1 LKPITRALLVLLILT
16 LAAGGI
22 VYYWMFA
29 RQTIPV
35 ITTGQ
40 PAAQFTFFLNPPFF
54 HVAAGEGKNI
64 TTFVQRTSGFSGAV
78 KIEIVNPPSWI
89 TYNAMTVD
97 TTVSNATFA
106 IIASQDAP
114 KTELNLTVRA
124 SSAGAADQVATL
136 DMKVVGVSTVTS
148 DHGSAVL
155 YDTTKFLDTDT
166 LKSLTAYSNGTFVF
180 SAVTPQLQSLARGD
194 VMVVQ
199 PSSTPL
205 AKFGLVRLVLSVT
218 REGGGVIV
226 QTIQAT
232 LFDELQ
238 QLHVGFGNA
247 TSVQAAPG
255 SLAPAAIPDNPNLP
269 TGTTPNVVFEDWFT
283 LYSGHFGT
291 GGERSIPGGDV
302 TFSADAGIGV
312 ELGPMIDIAWSVG
325 HPIPSLDQARL
336 NVIYWEDLTLA
347 VKGSAGSQLN
357 YEDDNL
363 QQLYYGSIPLVPGV
377 WLVIS
382 ATLEGKASGT
392 LQQNINGY
400 FHQGMNYEMGPT
412 YSSDEGWFFYYRC
425 NSETRGECDP
435 PTFDNPQFSISAGS
449 GSDATIEL
457 GPMVKVSV
465 DADIGVADAAGFASL
480 SGLLFVT
487 LKSQIPRP
495 SDRPHSWWLEWG
507 LDGDFELGLS
517 LSVGISVAGYEI
529 GFSTCL
535 CSPPAQG
542 RLIGPGT
549 LFNGFAIPPL
559 VTITSPKDGSNLDY
573 NSLTIF
579 PSFTATATGED
590 GDLCSGP
597 PQNLIWSDEYGQI
610 GTGCTLPSVTFN
622 QDGVHHIQFTATDSA
637 GSSSS
642 ATVTV
647 SVILAKPDV
656 YITKP
661 LDNEQ
666 FMVDEPVT
674 LEGYAMLKLTN
685 LPCNGASGK
694 LVFNIWL
701 YANIPS
707 QPESGTQYCTA
718 TTTFDKPGTYSIFL
732 VAQDSSGKTTGFS
745 KHVEINIIEPS
756 QGTNYPP
763 SVQIISPNDQQSF
776 LYLNWKI
783 TLDGT
788 VFDWEGDPLGTYTWS
803 YVPLSL
809 SQSPVTIATG
819 PLPPSSQCTKD
830 TPCHVTASLNTNDY
844 CKDNP
849 TGGDL
854 AIVLEATETGP
865 VEQTGKSQ
873 PVTIHLSCEKQVA
886 IITPIINQPP
896 PAAHPNVS
904 VSANG
909 PQRRILEN
917 HSCKVCP

>member
-1 LKPITRALLVLLILT
+1 
-16 LAAGGI
+16 
-22 VYYWMFA
+22 MFA

-412 YSSDEGWFFYYRC
+412 
-425 NSETRGECDP
+425 
-435 PTFDNPQFSISAGS
+435 
-449 GSDATIEL
+449 
-457 GPMVKVSV
+457 
-465 DADIGVADAAGFASL
+465 
-480 SGLLFVT
+480 
-487 LKSQIPRP
+487 
-495 SDRPHSWWLEWG
+495 
-507 LDGDFELGLS
+507 
-517 LSVGISVAGYEI
+517 
-529 GFSTCL
+529 
-535 CSPPAQG
+535 
-542 RLIGPGT
+542 
-549 LFNGFAIPPL
+549 
-559 VTITSPKDGSNLDY
+559 
-573 NSLTIF
+573 
-579 PSFTATATGED
+579 
-590 GDLCSGP
+590 
-597 PQNLIWSDEYGQI
+597 
-610 GTGCTLPSVTFN
+610 
-622 QDGVHHIQFTATDSA
+622 
-637 GSSSS
+637 
-642 ATVTV
+642 
-647 SVILAKPDV
+647 
-656 YITKP
+656 
-661 LDNEQ
+661 
-666 FMVDEPVT
+666 
-674 LEGYAMLKLTN
+674 
-685 LPCNGASGK
+685 
-694 LVFNIWL
+694 
-701 YANIPS
+701 
-707 QPESGTQYCTA
+707 
-718 TTTFDKPGTYSIFL
+718 
-732 VAQDSSGKTTGFS
+732 
-745 KHVEINIIEPS
+745 
-756 QGTNYPP
+756 
-763 SVQIISPNDQQSF
+763 
-776 LYLNWKI
+776 
-783 TLDGT
+783 
-788 VFDWEGDPLGTYTWS
+788 
-803 YVPLSL
+803 
-809 SQSPVTIATG
+809 
-819 PLPPSSQCTKD
+819 
-830 TPCHVTASLNTNDY
+830 
-844 CKDNP
+844 
-849 TGGDL
+849 
-854 AIVLEATETGP
+854 
-865 VEQTGKSQ
+865 
-873 PVTIHLSCEKQVA
+873 
-886 IITPIINQPP
+886 
-896 PAAHPNVS
+896 
-904 VSANG
+904 
-909 PQRRILEN
+909 
-917 HSCKVCP
+917 